1 MEALAHSSFPLFGL
15 LGYFYL
21 LVNEI
26 ADGIGEL
33 YMISNSD
40 SSKVVKEM
48 YPPTSL
54 QERNVKSR
62 E

>member
-1 MEALAHSSFPLFGL
+1 MHSLFPLFGL

-33 YMISNSD
+33 CMKGNSD

-48 YPPTSL
+48 CPLTSL